1 MKNVI
6 LGTAGHIDHGKTTLI
21 KALTGR
27 ETDNLKEEKQRG
39 ISINL
44 GFTYFDLPSK
54 KRVGIVDVPGHEK
67 FIKNML
73 AGACGI
79 DIVLLVIAADEG
91 VMPQTIEH
99 LDILNYLDVKKGIIV
114 LTKCDLV
121 DEEFIELVKDDVREK
136 TKGLFI
142 EGAPIVEVDSVSRR
156 GLDELVQK
164 IDEISE
170 DIEEKKT
177 DAPSRMSIDR
187 VFSLKGFG
195 TIVTGTLIEGK
206 ISVDD
211 EMTIYPSEKKV
222 KVRNLQV
229 HGCDVKTAYA
239 GQRTAI
245 NLSNIKVSE
254 IQRGDV
260 IAQTGSVEESMMI
273 DVNISLV
280 EHCKKSLK
288 HWDRIRIFHGTKQI
302 LCRIVPLNED
312 EIQYGESGYA
322 QLRLEEKIVAKKGD
336 RFIIRSYSP
345 MDTIGGGV
353 IIDTAP
359 KKHKIYDESV
369 IEALKIKEKGELK
382 DILEEYLKLNLSN
395 YITLKELVSYT
406 GEKEEYVKEGLNA
419 LIDENKVFCV
429 NKYYLHISHYQKL
442 KERVIDILTKYHKQ
456 YRLRNGILKEELRSK
471 VDNSLK
477 VKDMD
482 VILNKMAEEKDI
494 KVQDNLVSN
503 YDFEVKFNQ
512 KQLSIKKEIE
522 DKSRKNGLNSLM
534 TKDDICNK
542 NKFYEEVLEALTG
555 ETIQKL
561 DDAYYIDKKVYENV
575 KKDLLEYLNKNKEIT
590 VAQFRDITKSNRK
603 ISIVMLEHFDRNRIT
618 KRVEDKRILY

>member
-99 LDILNYLDVKKGIIV
+99 LDILNYLDVKRGIIV

-121 DEEFIELVKDDVREK
+121 DEEFIELVKDDIREK

-156 GLDELVQK
+156 GLDKLVQK

>member
-142 EGAPIVEVDSVSRR
+142 EDAPIVEVDSVSRR

-288 HWDRIRIFHGTKQI
+288 HWDRIRVFHGTKQI

-482 VILNKMAEEKDI
+482 VILNKMVEEKDI

>member
-170 DIEEKKT
+170 DIEDKKT

-482 VILNKMAEEKDI
+482 VILNKMVEEKDI

-542 NKFYEEVLEALTG
+542 NKFYEEVLEALIG

>member
-121 DEEFIELVKDDVREK
+121 DEEFIELVKDDIREK

-156 GLDELVQK
+156 GLDKLVQK

-522 DKSRKNGLNSLM
+522 DKSRKNGLSSLM

>member
-1 MKNVI
+1 MKNII

-442 KERVIDILTKYHKQ
+442 KEKVIEILTKYHKQ

>member
-121 DEEFIELVKDDVREK
+121 DEEFIELVKDDIREK

-142 EGAPIVEVDSVSRR
+142 EGASIVEVDSVSRR
-156 GLDELVQK
+156 GLDKLVQK

>member
-44 GFTYFDLPSK
+44 GCRYFDLPSK

-482 VILNKMAEEKDI
+482 VILNKMVEEKDI

>member
-482 VILNKMAEEKDI
+482 VILNKMVEEKDI

-512 KQLSIKKEIE
+512 KQLTIKKEIE

>member
-121 DEEFIELVKDDVREK
+121 DEEFIELVKDDIREK
-136 TKGLFI
+136 TKRLFI

-288 HWDRIRIFHGTKQI
+288 HWDRIRVFHGTKQI

>member
-121 DEEFIELVKDDVREK
+121 DEEFIELVKDDIREK
-136 TKGLFI
+136 TKRLFI

-312 EIQYGESGYA
+312 EIQYGESGYS

-442 KERVIDILTKYHKQ
+442 KEKVIEILTKYHKQ

-482 VILNKMAEEKDI
+482 VILNKMVEEKDI

-603 ISIVMLEHFDRNRIT
+603 IAIAMLEHFDRNRIT

>member
-99 LDILNYLDVKKGIIV
+99 LDILNYLDVKRGIIV

-121 DEEFIELVKDDVREK
+121 DEEFIELVKDDIREK

-142 EGAPIVEVDSVSRR
+142 EGASIVEVDSVSRR
-156 GLDELVQK
+156 GLDKLVQK

-273 DVNISLV
+273 DVYISLV

>member
-121 DEEFIELVKDDVREK
+121 DEEFIELVKDDIREK

-482 VILNKMAEEKDI
+482 VILNKMVEEKDI

>member
-99 LDILNYLDVKKGIIV
+99 LDILNYLDVKRGIIV

-121 DEEFIELVKDDVREK
+121 DEEFIELVKDDIREK

-156 GLDELVQK
+156 GLDKLVQK

-442 KERVIDILTKYHKQ
+442 KEKVIEILTKYHKQ

>member
-121 DEEFIELVKDDVREK
+121 DEEFIELVKDDIREK

-442 KERVIDILTKYHKQ
+442 KEKVIEILTKYHKQ

-482 VILNKMAEEKDI
+482 VILNKMVEEKDI

>member
-79 DIVLLVIAADEG
+79 DIVLLVVAADEG
-91 VMPQTIEH
+91 VMPQTVEH
-99 LDILNYLDVKKGIIV
+99 LDILNYLGVKKGIIV

-121 DEEFIELVKDDVREK
+121 DEDFISLVKDEVKEK

-142 EGAPIVEVDSVSRR
+142 ENAPIVEVDSVSGR
-156 GLDELVQK
+156 GLEELVKK

-170 DIEEKKT
+170 DIEEKKI
-177 DAPSRMSIDR
+177 DAPARMSIDR

-206 ISVDD
+206 ISIDD

-260 IAQTGSVEESMMI
+260 IAETGSVEESMMI

-288 HWDRIRIFHGTKQI
+288 HWDRIRVFHCTKQI

-312 EIQYGESGYA
+312 EIPYGESGYA

-345 MDTIGGGV
+345 MDTIGGGI

-369 IEALKIKEKGELK
+369 IETLKIKEKGELK
-382 DILEEYLKLNLSN
+382 DIIEEYLKLNLSN
-395 YITLKELVSYT
+395 YITLKDLISYT
-406 GEKEEYVKEGLNA
+406 GDKEEYVKEGLDV
-419 LIDENKVFCV
+419 LIKENKVIPV
-429 NKYYLHISHYQKL
+429 NKYYLHISHYNKL
-442 KERVIDILTKYHKQ
+442 KDKTMDILNKYHKQ
-456 YRLRNGILKEELRSK
+456 YRLRKGILKEELRSR
-471 VDNSLK
+471 VDSKLK

-482 VILNKMAEEKDI
+482 IILNKMAEDKQI
-494 KVQDNLVSN
+494 KVRDNLVSN
-503 YDFEVKFNQ
+503 YEFEVVFNQ

-522 DKSRKNGLNSLM
+522 NITRKNKLSCLV
-534 TKDDICNK
+534 TKDEICNK
-542 NKFYEEVLEALTG
+542 NKFYEEVLEALIG
-555 ETIQKL
+555 DTIQKL
-561 DDAYYIDKKVYENV
+561 DDTYYVDKDIYENM
-575 KKDLLEYLNKNKEIT
+575 KNELINYLKQNNQIT
-590 VAQFRDITKSNRK
+590 VAQFRDITNSNRK
-603 ISIVMLEHFDRNRIT
+603 TSIAILEHFDRNRIT
-618 KRVEDKRILY
+618 KRIDDKRVLY

>member
-99 LDILNYLDVKKGIIV
+99 LDILNYLDVKRGIIV

-121 DEEFIELVKDDVREK
+121 DEEFIELVKDDIREK

-142 EGAPIVEVDSVSRR
+142 EGASIVEVDSVSRR
-156 GLDELVQK
+156 GLDKLVQK

-429 NKYYLHISHYQKL
+429 NKYYLHRSHYQKL

-482 VILNKMAEEKDI
+482 VILNKMVEEKDI

>member
-79 DIVLLVIAADEG
+79 GIVLLVIAADEG

-170 DIEEKKT
+170 DIEDKKT

-322 QLRLEEKIVAKKGD
+322 QLRLEEKIVSKKGD

-482 VILNKMAEEKDI
+482 VILNKMVEEKDI

>member
-99 LDILNYLDVKKGIIV
+99 LDILNYLDVKRGIIV

-177 DAPSRMSIDR
+177 DAPSRMSIDI

>member
-369 IEALKIKEKGELK
+369 IEALKIKEKGGLK

>member
-79 DIVLLVIAADEG
+79 DIVLLVVAADEG
-91 VMPQTIEH
+91 VMPQTVEH
-99 LDILNYLDVKKGIIV
+99 LDILNYLGVKKGIIV

-121 DEEFIELVKDDVREK
+121 DEDFISLVKDEVKEK

-142 EGAPIVEVDSVSRR
+142 ENAPIVEVDSVSGR
-156 GLDELVQK
+156 GLEELVKK

-170 DIEEKKT
+170 DIEEMKI
-177 DAPSRMSIDR
+177 DAPARMSIDR

-206 ISVDD
+206 ISIDD
-211 EMTIYPSEKKV
+211 EMTIYPSKKKV

-260 IAQTGSVEESMMI
+260 IAETGSVEESMMI

-288 HWDRIRIFHGTKQI
+288 HWDRIRVFHGTKQI

-312 EIQYGESGYA
+312 EIPYGESGYA

-345 MDTIGGGV
+345 MDTIGGGI

-369 IEALKIKEKGELK
+369 IETLKIKEKGELK
-382 DILEEYLKLNLSN
+382 DIIEEYLKLNLSN
-395 YITLKELVSYT
+395 YITLKDLISYT
-406 GEKEEYVKEGLNA
+406 GDKEEYVKEGLDV
-419 LIDENKVFCV
+419 LIKENKVIPV
-429 NKYYLHISHYQKL
+429 NKYYLHISHYNKL
-442 KERVIDILTKYHKQ
+442 KDKTMDILNKYHKQ
-456 YRLRNGILKEELRSK
+456 YRLRKGILKEELRSR
-471 VDNSLK
+471 VDSKLK

-482 VILNKMAEEKDI
+482 IILNKMAEDKQI
-494 KVQDNLVSN
+494 KVRDNLVSN
-503 YDFEVKFNQ
+503 YEFEVVFNQ

-522 DKSRKNGLNSLM
+522 NITRKNKLSCLV
-534 TKDDICNK
+534 TKDEICNK
-542 NKFYEEVLEALTG
+542 NKFYEEVLEALIG
-555 ETIQKL
+555 DTIQKL
-561 DDAYYIDKKVYENV
+561 DDTYYVDKDIYENM
-575 KKDLLEYLNKNKEIT
+575 KNELINYLKQNNQIT
-590 VAQFRDITKSNRK
+590 VAQFRDITNSNRK
-603 ISIVMLEHFDRNRIT
+603 TSIAILEHFDRNRIT
-618 KRVEDKRILY
+618 KRIDDKRVLY

>member
-482 VILNKMAEEKDI
+482 VILNKMVEEKDI

-522 DKSRKNGLNSLM
+522 DKSRKNVLNSLM

>member
-288 HWDRIRIFHGTKQI
+288 HWDRIRVFHGTKQI

-353 IIDTAP
+353 IIDMAP

-482 VILNKMAEEKDI
+482 VILNKMVEEKDI

>member
-79 DIVLLVIAADEG
+79 DIVLLVVAADEG
-91 VMPQTIEH
+91 VMPQTVEH
-99 LDILNYLDVKKGIIV
+99 LDILNYLGVKKGIIV

-121 DEEFIELVKDDVREK
+121 DEDFISLVKDEVKEK

-142 EGAPIVEVDSVSRR
+142 ENAPIVEVDSVSGR
-156 GLDELVQK
+156 GLEELVKK

-170 DIEEKKT
+170 DIEEKKI
-177 DAPSRMSIDR
+177 DAPARMSIDR

-206 ISVDD
+206 ISIDD
-211 EMTIYPSEKKV
+211 EMIIYPSEKKV

-260 IAQTGSVEESMMI
+260 IAETGSVEESMMI

-288 HWDRIRIFHGTKQI
+288 HWDRIRVFHGTKQI

-312 EIQYGESGYA
+312 EIPYGESGYA

-345 MDTIGGGV
+345 MDTIGGGI

-369 IEALKIKEKGELK
+369 IETLKIKEKGELK
-382 DILEEYLKLNLSN
+382 DIIEEYLKLNLSN
-395 YITLKELVSYT
+395 YITLKDLISYT
-406 GEKEEYVKEGLNA
+406 GDKEEYVKEGLDV
-419 LIDENKVFCV
+419 LIKENKVIPV
-429 NKYYLHISHYQKL
+429 NKYYLHISHYNKL
-442 KERVIDILTKYHKQ
+442 KDKTMDILNKYHKQ
-456 YRLRNGILKEELRSK
+456 YRLRKGILKEELRSR
-471 VDNSLK
+471 VNSKLK

-482 VILNKMAEEKDI
+482 IILNKMAEDKQI
-494 KVQDNLVSN
+494 KVRDNLVSN
-503 YDFEVKFNQ
+503 YEFEVVFNQ

-522 DKSRKNGLNSLM
+522 NITRKHKLSCLV
-534 TKDDICNK
+534 TKDEICNK
-542 NKFYEEVLEALTG
+542 NKFYEEVLEALIG
-555 ETIQKL
+555 DTIQKL
-561 DDAYYIDKKVYENV
+561 DDTYYVDKDIYENM
-575 KKDLLEYLNKNKEIT
+575 KNELINYLKQNNQIT
-590 VAQFRDITKSNRK
+590 VAQFRDITNSNRK
-603 ISIVMLEHFDRNRIT
+603 TSIAILEHFDRNRIT
-618 KRVEDKRILY
+618 KRIDDKRVLY

>member
-482 VILNKMAEEKDI
+482 VILNKMVEEKDI

-512 KQLSIKKEIE
+512 EQLSIKKEIE

>member
-121 DEEFIELVKDDVREK
+121 DEEFIELVKDDIREK

-156 GLDELVQK
+156 GLDKLVQK

-482 VILNKMAEEKDI
+482 VILNKMVEEKDI

>member
-121 DEEFIELVKDDVREK
+121 DEEFIELVKDDIREK

-575 KKDLLEYLNKNKEIT
+575 KKGLLEYLNKNKEIT

>member
-406 GEKEEYVKEGLNA
+406 GEKEEYVKEGLNV

-482 VILNKMAEEKDI
+482 VILNKMVEEKDI

>member
-79 DIVLLVIAADEG
+79 DVVLLVIAADEG

-288 HWDRIRIFHGTKQI
+288 HWDRIRVFHGTKQI

>member
-79 DIVLLVIAADEG
+79 DIVLLVVAADEG
-91 VMPQTIEH
+91 VMPQTVEH
-99 LDILNYLDVKKGIIV
+99 LDILNYLGVKKGIIV

-121 DEEFIELVKDDVREK
+121 DEDFISLVKDEVKEK
-136 TKGLFI
+136 TKVLFI
-142 EGAPIVEVDSVSRR
+142 ENEPIVEVDSGR
-156 GLDELVQK
+156 GLEELVKK

-170 DIEEKKT
+170 DIEEKKI
-177 DAPSRMSIDR
+177 DAPARMSIDR

-206 ISVDD
+206 ISIDD

-260 IAQTGSVEESMMI
+260 IAETGSVEESMMI

-288 HWDRIRIFHGTKQI
+288 HWDRIRVFHGTKQI

-312 EIQYGESGYA
+312 EIPYGESGYA

-345 MDTIGGGV
+345 MDTIGGGI

-369 IEALKIKEKGELK
+369 IETLKIKEKGELK
-382 DILEEYLKLNLSN
+382 DIIEEYLKLNLSN
-395 YITLKELVSYT
+395 YITLKDLISYT
-406 GEKEEYVKEGLNA
+406 GDKEEYVKEGLDV
-419 LIDENKVFCV
+419 LIKENKVIPV
-429 NKYYLHISHYQKL
+429 NKYYLHISHYNKL
-442 KERVIDILTKYHKQ
+442 KDKTMDILNKYHKQ
-456 YRLRNGILKEELRSK
+456 YRLRKGILKEELRSR
-471 VDNSLK
+471 VDSKLK

-482 VILNKMAEEKDI
+482 IILNKMAEDKQI
-494 KVQDNLVSN
+494 KVRDNLVSN
-503 YDFEVKFNQ
+503 YEFEVVFNQ

-522 DKSRKNGLNSLM
+522 NITRKNKLSCLV
-534 TKDDICNK
+534 TKDEICNK
-542 NKFYEEVLEALTG
+542 NKFYEEVLEALIG
-555 ETIQKL
+555 DTIQKL
-561 DDAYYIDKKVYENV
+561 DDTYYVDRDIYENM
-575 KKDLLEYLNKNKEIT
+575 KNELINYLKQNNQIT
-590 VAQFRDITKSNRK
+590 VSQFRDITNSNRK
-603 ISIVMLEHFDRNRIT
+603 TSIAILEHFDRNRIT
-618 KRVEDKRILY
+618 KRIDDKRVLY

>member
-54 KRVGIVDVPGHEK
+54 KRVGIVDAPGHEK

-99 LDILNYLDVKKGIIV
+99 LDILNYLDVKRGIIV

-121 DEEFIELVKDDVREK
+121 DEEFIELVKDDIREK

-142 EGAPIVEVDSVSRR
+142 EGASIVEVDSVSRR
-156 GLDELVQK
+156 GLDKLVQK

-482 VILNKMAEEKDI
+482 VILNKMVEEKDI

>member
-121 DEEFIELVKDDVREK
+121 DEEFIELVKDDIREK
-136 TKGLFI
+136 TKRLFI

-156 GLDELVQK
+156 GLDKLVQK

-229 HGCDVKTAYA
+229 HGCDVKTVYA

-442 KERVIDILTKYHKQ
+442 KEKVIEILTKYHKQ

-482 VILNKMAEEKDI
+482 VILNKMVEEKDI

-561 DDAYYIDKKVYENV
+561 DDAYYIDKIVYENV

>member
-121 DEEFIELVKDDVREK
+121 DEEFIELVKDDIREK

-156 GLDELVQK
+156 GLDKLVQK

-288 HWDRIRIFHGTKQI
+288 HWDRIRVFHGTKQI

-482 VILNKMAEEKDI
+482 VILNKMVEEKDI

-522 DKSRKNGLNSLM
+522 DKSRKNGLSSLM

-561 DDAYYIDKKVYENV
+561 DDAYYIDKIVYENV

>member
-164 IDEISE
+164 IDELSE

-273 DVNISLV
+273 DVNVSLV

-312 EIQYGESGYA
+312 EIPYGESGYA

-395 YITLKELVSYT
+395 YITLKDLISYT

-419 LIDENKVFCV
+419 LIDENKVVCV

-442 KERVIDILTKYHKQ
+442 KEKVIDILTKYHKQ
-456 YRLRNGILKEELRSK
+456 YRLRHGILKEELRSK

-482 VILNKMAEEKDI
+482 VILNKMVEEKDI

-561 DDAYYIDKKVYENV
+561 DDTYYIDKKVYENV
-575 KKDLLEYLNKNKEIT
+575 KKDLVEYLNKNKEIT

-603 ISIVMLEHFDRNRIT
+603 ISIAMLEHFDRNRIT

>member
-121 DEEFIELVKDDVREK
+121 DEEFIELVKDDIREK

-156 GLDELVQK
+156 GLDKLVQK

-229 HGCDVKTAYA
+229 HGCDVKTVYA

-442 KERVIDILTKYHKQ
+442 KEKVIEILTKYHKQ
-456 YRLRNGILKEELRSK
+456 YRLRNGILKEEIRSK

>member
-170 DIEEKKT
+170 DIEDKKT

-442 KERVIDILTKYHKQ
+442 KEKVIDILTKYHKQ

-482 VILNKMAEEKDI
+482 VILNKMVEEKDI

-542 NKFYEEVLEALTG
+542 NKFYEEVLEALIG

>member
-288 HWDRIRIFHGTKQI
+288 HWDRIRVFHGTKQI

-442 KERVIDILTKYHKQ
+442 KEKVIEILTKYHKQ

-522 DKSRKNGLNSLM
+522 DKSRKNGLSSLM

-618 KRVEDKRILY
+618 KRIEDKRILY

>member
-254 IQRGDV
+254 IQRGDI

-482 VILNKMAEEKDI
+482 VILNKMVEEKDI

-503 YDFEVKFNQ
+503 YDFEVEFNQ

>member
-121 DEEFIELVKDDVREK
+121 DEEFIELVKDDIREK

-156 GLDELVQK
+156 GLDKLVQK

-260 IAQTGSVEESMMI
+260 IAQTGSIEESMMI

-302 LCRIVPLNED
+302 LCRIVTLNED
-312 EIQYGESGYA
+312 EIQYGKSGYA

-442 KERVIDILTKYHKQ
+442 KEKVIEILTKYHKQ

-482 VILNKMAEEKDI
+482 VILNKMVEEKDI

-542 NKFYEEVLEALTG
+542 NKFYEEVLEVLTG

-561 DDAYYIDKKVYENV
+561 DDAYYIDKIVYENV

>member
-1 MKNVI
+1 MKNIIV
-6 LGTAGHIDHGKTTLI
+6 GTAGHIDHGKTTLI

-121 DEEFIELVKDDVREK
+121 DEEFIGLVKDDIQEK
-136 TKGLFI
+136 IKGLFI
-142 EGAPIVEVDSVSRR
+142 ENAPIVEVDSVSRR
-156 GLDELVQK
+156 GLDDLVAK
-164 IDEISE
+164 IDELSE
-170 DIEEKKT
+170 DIEEKKL
-177 DAPSRMSIDR
+177 DSPSRMSIDR

-206 ISVDD
+206 IDVDD
-211 EMTIYPSEKKV
+211 ELTIYPSEKNV

-229 HGCDVKTAYA
+229 HGEDVKTAYA

-245 NLSNIKVSE
+245 NLSNIKVSD
-254 IQRGDV
+254 IHRGDV
-260 IAQTGSVEESMMI
+260 IAATGSVEESMMI
-273 DVNISLV
+273 DANISLA

-312 EIQYGESGYA
+312 EIAYGESGYA

-359 KKHKIYDESV
+359 KKHKIYDETV
-369 IEALKIKEKGELK
+369 IEALKIKEKGELE
-382 DILEEYLKLNLSN
+382 DIIDEYLKLNLAN
-395 YITLKELVSYT
+395 YITLPDLISYT
-406 GEKEEYVKEGLNA
+406 GEKEEYVKEA
-419 LIDENKVFCV
+419 LDKLKDKNKVFCV
-429 NKYYLHISHYQKL
+429 NKYYLHINRYNNLKQK
-442 KERVIDILTKYHKQ
+442 IMDNLTAYHKQ
-456 YRLRNGILKEELRSK
+456 YRLKNGILKEELRSK
-471 VDNSLK
+471 VDNNLK

-482 VILNKMAEEKDI
+482 VIFNKMIEDKEI
-494 KVQDNLVSN
+494 KIENNLVSN
-503 YDFEVKFNQ
+503 YEFKVVFNQ

-522 DKSRKNGLNSLM
+522 AMVKKNGINSLSS
-534 TKDDICNK
+534 KDAICNK
-542 NKFYEEVLEALTG
+542 NKFYEEVFDALIG
-555 ETIQKL
+555 DTIQKL
-561 DDAYYIDKKVYENV
+561 DDKNYIDKQIYEKIKV
-575 KKDLLEYLNKNKEIT
+575 DLLNYLDKNKEIT
-590 VAQFRDITKSNRK
+590 VAEFRDLTNSNRK
-603 ISIVMLEHFDRNRIT
+603 MSIAMLEAFDRNRIT
-618 KRVEDKRILY
+618 KRVDDKRVKF

>member
-142 EGAPIVEVDSVSRR
+142 EGAPIVEVNSVSRR

-482 VILNKMAEEKDI
+482 VILNKMVEEKDI

-503 YDFEVKFNQ
+503 YDFEVEFNQ